1 MYKGGIE
8 VLKRAML
15 SGIVFSSILLVG
27 CNKEEI
33 LDITENKENDANVKS
48 ESKELNLISEFKTE
62 IMASI
67 TEQTEMDNESIEGIM
82 VSGSPVKGIIDISIS
97 FPKNTKVDDKMIK
110 QIIKDSIKKVSETE
124 NITISEENITIK
136 IEKL

>member
-1 MYKGGIE
+1 M
-8 VLKRAML
+8 LKRAML

-33 LDITENKENDANVKS
+33 LNITENKENDANVMS

-82 VSGSPVKGIIDISIS
+82 VSGSPIKGIIDISIS

-124 NITISEENITIK
+124 NITISEKNITIK

>member
-1 MYKGGIE
+1 M
-8 VLKRAML
+8 LKKAML

-33 LDITENKENDANVKS
+33 IDITENKENDANVMS

-67 TEQTEMDNESIEGIM
+67 TEQTELDSESIEGIM

>member
-1 MYKGGIE
+1 M
-8 VLKRAML
+8 LKRAML

-33 LDITENKENDANVKS
+33 IDITGNKENDANVIS

-97 FPKNTKVDDKMIK
+97 FSKDIKVDDKMIK
-110 QIIKDSIKKVSETE
+110 QIIKDSIKKVSKTE

>member
-1 MYKGGIE
+1 M
-8 VLKRAML
+8 LKRAML
-15 SGIVFSSILLVG
+15 SGIVFSSILFVG

-33 LDITENKENDANVKS
+33 LNITENKENDANVMS

-67 TEQTEMDNESIEGIM
+67 TEQTEIDNESIEGIM

-97 FPKNTKVDDKMIK
+97 FSKDIKVDDKMIK

>member
-1 MYKGGIE
+1 
-8 VLKRAML
+8 ML

-33 LDITENKENDANVKS
+33 IDITGNKENDANVIS

-97 FPKNTKVDDKMIK
+97 FSKDIKVDDKMIK
-110 QIIKDSIKKVSETE
+110 QIIKDSIKKVSKTE

>member
-1 MYKGGIE
+1 M
-8 VLKRAML
+8 LKRAML

-27 CNKEEI
+27 CNREEI
-33 LDITENKENDANVKS
+33 IDITGNKENDANVMS
-48 ESKELNLISEFKTE
+48 ESKELNLVSEFKTE

-67 TEQTEMDNESIEGIM
+67 TEQTELDNELIEGIM
-82 VSGSPVKGIIDISIS
+82 VNGSPVKGIIDISIS
-97 FPKNTKVDDKMIK
+97 FSKDIKVYDKMIK

>member
-1 MYKGGIE
+1 M
-8 VLKRAML
+8 LKRAML

-33 LDITENKENDANVKS
+33 LDITENKENDANVMS

>member
-1 MYKGGIE
+1 M
-8 VLKRAML
+8 LKKAML

-33 LDITENKENDANVKS
+33 IDITENKENDANVMS
-48 ESKELNLISEFKTE
+48 ESKELNLISQFKTE

-67 TEQTEMDNESIEGIM
+67 TEQTELDSESIEGIM

>member
-1 MYKGGIE
+1 M
-8 VLKRAML
+8 LKKAML

-33 LDITENKENDANVKS
+33 IDITENKENDANGMS

-67 TEQTEMDNESIEGIM
+67 TEQTELDSESIEGIM

>member
-1 MYKGGIE
+1 M
-8 VLKRAML
+8 LKRAML

-33 LDITENKENDANVKS
+33 IDITENKKNDANVMS

-67 TEQTEMDNESIEGIM
+67 TEQTELDSESIEGIM

>member
-1 MYKGGIE
+1 M
-8 VLKRAML
+8 LKRAML

-33 LDITENKENDANVKS
+33 LNITENKENDANVMS

-67 TEQTEMDNESIEGIM
+67 TEQTEIDNESIEGIM

-97 FPKNTKVDDKMIK
+97 FSKDIKVDDKMIK

>member
-1 MYKGGIE
+1 

-33 LDITENKENDANVKS
+33 LNITENKENDANVMS

-97 FPKNTKVDDKMIK
+97 FSIDIKVDDKMIK

>member
-1 MYKGGIE
+1 M
-8 VLKRAML
+8 LKKAIL

-33 LDITENKENDANVKS
+33 IDITENKENDANVMS

-67 TEQTEMDNESIEGIM
+67 TEQTELDSESIEGIM

>member
-1 MYKGGIE
+1 
-8 VLKRAML
+8 ML

-33 LDITENKENDANVKS
+33 LDITENKENDANVMS

>member
-1 MYKGGIE
+1 M
-8 VLKRAML
+8 LKRAML

-27 CNKEEI
+27 CNREEI
-33 LDITENKENDANVKS
+33 IDITGNKENDANVMS
-48 ESKELNLISEFKTE
+48 ESKELNLVSEFKTE

-67 TEQTEMDNESIEGIM
+67 TEQTELDNELIEGIM
-82 VSGSPVKGIIDISIS
+82 VNGSPVKGIIDISIS

>member
-1 MYKGGIE
+1 M
-8 VLKRAML
+8 LKKAML

-33 LDITENKENDANVKS
+33 IDITENKKNDANVMS

-67 TEQTEMDNESIEGIM
+67 TEQTELDSESIEGIM

>member
-1 MYKGGIE
+1 M
-8 VLKRAML
+8 LKRAML

-33 LDITENKENDANVKS
+33 LDITENKENDANVIS

>member
-1 MYKGGIE
+1 
-8 VLKRAML
+8 ML

-33 LDITENKENDANVKS
+33 LNITENKENDANVMS

-124 NITISEENITIK
+124 NITFSEENITIK
-136 IEKL
+136 IEKH

>member
-1 MYKGGIE
+1 M
-8 VLKRAML
+8 LKRAML

-33 LDITENKENDANVKS
+33 LDITENKENDANVMS

-97 FPKNTKVDDKMIK
+97 FSKDIKVDDKMIK

-124 NITISEENITIK
+124 NITISEKNITIK

>member
-1 MYKGGIE
+1 
-8 VLKRAML
+8 ML
-15 SGIVFSSILLVG
+15 SGIVFSSIFLVG

-33 LDITENKENDANVKS
+33 IDITENKENDANVMSESES
-48 ESKELNLISEFKTE
+48 ESKELNLISEFKKE

-67 TEQTEMDNESIEGIM
+67 TEQTELDSESIEGIM

-97 FPKNTKVDDKMIK
+97 FPKDTKVDDAMIK

>member
-1 MYKGGIE
+1 M
-8 VLKRAML
+8 LKRAML

-33 LDITENKENDANVKS
+33 LDITENKENDANVMS

-97 FPKNTKVDDKMIK
+97 FSKDIKVDDKMIK

>member
-1 MYKGGIE
+1 M
-8 VLKRAML
+8 LKKAML

-33 LDITENKENDANVKS
+33 IDITENKKNDANVMS
-48 ESKELNLISEFKTE
+48 ESKELNLISKFKTE

-67 TEQTEMDNESIEGIM
+67 TEQTELDSESIEGIM

>member
-1 MYKGGIE
+1 M
-8 VLKRAML
+8 LKKAML
-15 SGIVFSSILLVG
+15 SGMVFSSILLVG

-33 LDITENKENDANVKS
+33 IDITENKENDANGMS

-67 TEQTEMDNESIEGIM
+67 TEQTELDSESIEGIM

>member
-1 MYKGGIE
+1 M
-8 VLKRAML
+8 LKKAML

-33 LDITENKENDANVKS
+33 IDITENKENDANVMS

-67 TEQTEMDNESIEGIM
+67 TEQTELDSESIEGIM

-124 NITISEENITIK
+124 NFTISEENITIK

>member
-1 MYKGGIE
+1 M
-8 VLKRAML
+8 LKRAML

-33 LDITENKENDANVKS
+33 LNITENKENDANVMS

-67 TEQTEMDNESIEGIM
+67 TEQTELDNELIEGIM
-82 VSGSPVKGIIDISIS
+82 VNGSPVKGIIDISIS
-97 FPKNTKVDDKMIK
+97 FSKDIKVYDKMIK

>member
-1 MYKGGIE
+1 M
-8 VLKRAML
+8 LKRAML

-33 LDITENKENDANVKS
+33 LNITENKENDANVMS

-67 TEQTEMDNESIEGIM
+67 TEQTEMDNESKEGIM

-97 FPKNTKVDDKMIK
+97 FSKDIKVDDKMIK

>member
-1 MYKGGIE
+1 M
-8 VLKRAML
+8 LKKAML
-15 SGIVFSSILLVG
+15 SGMVFSSILLVG

-33 LDITENKENDANVKS
+33 IDITENKENDANVMS

-67 TEQTEMDNESIEGIM
+67 TEQTELDSESIEGIM

>member
-1 MYKGGIE
+1 
-8 VLKRAML
+8 ML
-15 SGIVFSSILLVG
+15 SGMVFSSILLVG

-33 LDITENKENDANVKS
+33 IDITENKENDANVMS

-67 TEQTEMDNESIEGIM
+67 TEQTELDSESIEGIM

>member
-1 MYKGGIE
+1 

-33 LDITENKENDANVKS
+33 LDITENKENDANVMS

-67 TEQTEMDNESIEGIM
+67 T
-82 VSGSPVKGIIDISIS
+82 
-97 FPKNTKVDDKMIK
+97 
-110 QIIKDSIKKVSETE
+110 
-124 NITISEENITIK
+124 
-136 IEKL
+136 

>member
-1 MYKGGIE
+1 
-8 VLKRAML
+8 ML

-27 CNKEEI
+27 CNREEI
-33 LDITENKENDANVKS
+33 IDITGNKENDANVMS
-48 ESKELNLISEFKTE
+48 ESKELNLVSEFKTE

-67 TEQTEMDNESIEGIM
+67 TEQTELDNELIEGIM
-82 VSGSPVKGIIDISIS
+82 VNGSPVKGIIDISIS
-97 FPKNTKVDDKMIK
+97 FSKDIKVYDKMIK

>member
-1 MYKGGIE
+1 M
-8 VLKRAML
+8 LKRAML

-33 LDITENKENDANVKS
+33 IDITENKENDANVMS

-67 TEQTEMDNESIEGIM
+67 TEQTELDSESIEGIM